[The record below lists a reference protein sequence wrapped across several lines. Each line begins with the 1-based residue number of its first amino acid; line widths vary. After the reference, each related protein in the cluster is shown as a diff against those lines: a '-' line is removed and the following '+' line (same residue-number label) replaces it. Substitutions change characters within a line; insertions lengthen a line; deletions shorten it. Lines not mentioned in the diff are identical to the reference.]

1 MWITNADLVWFEP
14 FLLQLIWWWLLDDSV
29 EDATSEGVSV
39 LSQSTSQ
46 SSLRKQSIV
55 EQTNGNS

>member
-1 MWITNADLVWFEP
+1 
-14 FLLQLIWWWLLDDSV
+14 LLDDSV